1 MGLCLLL
8 VGLGSRARACR
19 GLVLGGRWFRRW
31 VWVGRVV
38 LGLVWELLVWGLGLF
53 RRRCRRW
60 VGRFRRRRRWVGRF
74 LLIRL
79 RCSLV
84 RVLRSLARSLVR
96 VRFRLSRCRVRFRRR
111 VRFRLFRRRVRWV
124 GLVVVRCRWRRE
136 RGWIRWGSLLGW
148 MGRG

>member
-1 MGLCLLL
+1 M
-8 VGLGSRARACR
+8 
-19 GLVLGGRWFRRW
+19 GGRWFRRW

-38 LGLVWELLVWGLGLF
+38 SGLVWERLVWGLGLF
-53 RRRCRRW
+53 RRHHRRR
-60 VGRFRRRRRWVGRF
+60 VGRFRRHRRRRWVGRL

-84 RVLRSLARSLVR
+84 RVLRSLVRSL
-96 VRFRLSRCRVRFRRR
+96 VRFRLSRRR
-111 VRFRLFRRRVRWV
+111 VRFRLSRRRVRWV